1 MKFEDFLQAR
11 DMLKEDIHDVEKK
24 ATTLDSAKLDIV
36 ASCFFVLKDALERG
50 MKN

>member
-11 DMLKEDIHDVEKK
+11 DMLKEDIHEVEKK
-24 ATTLDSAKLDIV
+24 ATTLDSHQLDSV
-36 ASCFFVLKDALERG
+36 ASCFFILKDALQRG